1 MRWVR
6 CGKKIGAVDR
16 ERHRRGSGNDACW
29 LHPHRRH
36 SFAVRH
42 NVTEREGPG
51 LFARVPVRFR
61 GERIVFPVKVEGRVG
76 PSIDG
81 VFSFLRCRFG
91 VC

>member
-29 LHPHRRH
+29 RHPQRRH

-51 LFARVPVRFR
+51 LFARVPGRFR
-61 GERIVFPVKVEGRVG
+61 GERVVFEGKG
-76 PSIDG
+76 SFFPSKSKDG
-81 VFSFLRCRFG
+81 SGRQSMESFLS
-91 VC
+91 